1 MKKRL
6 LQTTSCRGGR
16 LRISV
21 LLCLMGLLAMN
32 VSANE
37 TDWWA
42 TMDSPTEA
50 QPRNYVEKD
59 FGIPAD
65 TVKNVKKQGPRKSW
79 KDDDDY
85 VYYGIVLDGTPY
97 YYQNYTGA
105 DPIVYGPLDMYPYG
119 TRYIFDVHNVNNLGF
134 TDKGEEFY
142 SGVTGLSP
150 YSTPHWRDYYGN
162 CDAINFS
169 VMDWGF
175 PEWQPFMYFA
185 SQAELE
191 EDIYNT
197 ESWETYYKYSYGYM
211 WNWFDTQ
218 EEAVAFC
225 LSRWN
230 TDKAEYERIKQD
242 SEDGVFNVWYKAM
255 TAQTLSYENDF
266 VVLDA
271 SASYTNPKK
280 ATGGAYWYAD
290 VSSGCLPHIGVYPID
305 GRRMNGKRSG
315 TANYGAKT
323 LNIPSGVKILK
334 WLPNNSATDFYL
346 SYTPDLETVNFASNN
361 NLLHIAG
368 FKNHKQLKDCAIGE
382 LTSLRVIEAECFK
395 GCTSLNVDSVD
406 LRNKYVGTEA
416 FNGASATH
424 LDVSAFNVTHGE
436 DAMLYGVNCPEIMIH
451 HEEED
456 VAANI
461 LPAARFLKKIDGS
474 YVLDDDQESTV
485 LVPCRLYDAYIHDA
499 SDGTGHGWSDIAD
512 QISYYFEDEENDCP
526 KYYVIIDDERVYKDV
541 AYTKDDETKTYTLVS
556 VGDKTGT
563 KLEIPHDFADLYVSE
578 ADYVV
583 KYIGPNVCK
592 GRKDFK
598 QLILPTSIEVIGK
611 GAFRESG
618 LEHVNEKGKEST
630 KYNTWPRGLKEIKD
644 YAFYRS
650 QLTDGMSF
658 PYGIRRIGDYSFS
671 MTKITSLYLPGSLT
685 DNNYVFKSN
694 GDLDFD
700 ASTFAVGDWSF
711 YFCGDLASLTVGEGI
726 TGLGGTAFKRV
737 YSLASVSLPNSL
749 KYIGQHFLCGD
760 VSIQELTIPASVTDI
775 DGAFL
780 HGNQSLRNC
789 RLFGPPSML
798 KTASSTNDGASN
810 GPVYWPAEDK
820 WELHD
825 CRHVNNCLFTVN
837 DETTYHQYINHTNS
851 NGERVWLRLDRY
863 DLDYNLPGSDNPN
876 YYYISVYHAMA
887 QNIAAFPKNYGL
899 DGEYHEGAYEAAAL
913 KLQSS
918 SAKPGMML
926 AGPRKAIGDRTT
938 DANVWTLTGYH
949 NRYQYFPPSEEI
961 PLPKPEPDPDTPDPQ
976 SPDPD
981 DPKPGDPDYPDT
993 PPSVTYHDKWATICF
1008 PFKPV
1013 KAKLDELID
1022 ADAII
1027 AEYTGARL
1035 DDGYPTPTVSEEDE
1049 YFYNLTFTAIDH
1061 GDIVA
1066 DKPYLIRPTTGKVVN
1081 ITMYSSTPIALY
1093 NNVAT
1098 PMTADH
1104 WTEVIETTQHASNDP
1119 SEADVVMKGTYLE
1132 TKLAKAEFYLK
1143 NVWDD
1148 TDNAW
1153 AMNFYKTA
1161 AANQVT
1167 VKPFRCYF
1175 RILKDGLPVNNAK
1188 IGTFFTLED
1197 EVDGITTVTRQDV
1210 TSKRPGVYTLSGQR
1224 IARNSEDVD
1233 FRQLPAGVYIVD
1245 GEAVVKK

>member
-1 MKKRL
+1 MKKRQ
-6 LQTTSCRGGR
+6 LQTISCRGGK

-65 TVKNVKKQGPRKSW
+65 TVKNVKKQGPRKSHTVELW
-79 KDDDDY
+79 GNETEAY
-85 VYYGIVLDGTPY
+85 SIILDGQELYKHDLIDPAEPVH
-97 YYQNYTGA
+97 QSDASVSYTGFVDGQRA
-105 DPIVYGPLDMYPYG
+105 IMEAETVTIPESQYSGLYETTNNALRPVVVDFVNDESEYDFGPLPRGSYTNFKTVGEYVEYDPNDKG
-119 TRYIFDVHNVNNLGF
+119 AVFCTRQYNWSKSFYDAMKSSPNYQACLNAPHTNTLTYENSFDVIDNDKGWCIPYFYICSRDAGFPDAGSTTHFRQNLGVKQLIVPARVKLLRWMEDESADYTLENNPQTF
-134 TDKGEEFY
+134 TPNLE
-142 SGVTGLSP
+142 TI
-150 YSTPHWRDYYGN
+150 T
-162 CDAINFS
+162 
-169 VMDWGF
+169 
-175 PEWQPFMYFA
+175 FA
-185 SQAELE
+185 SQ
-191 EDIYNT
+191 DN
-197 ESWETYYKYSYGYM
+197 M
-211 WNWFDTQ
+211 RQ
-218 EEAVAFC
+218 
-225 LSRWN
+225 
-230 TDKAEYERIKQD
+230 
-242 SEDGVFNVWYKAM
+242 
-255 TAQTLSYENDF
+255 
-266 VVLDA
+266 
-271 SASYTNPKK
+271 
-280 ATGGAYWYAD
+280 
-290 VSSGCLPHIGVYPID
+290 IG
-305 GRRMNGKRSG
+305 
-315 TANYGAKT
+315 
-323 LNIPSGVKILK
+323 
-334 WLPNNSATDFYL
+334 
-346 SYTPDLETVNFASNN
+346 
-361 NLLHIAG
+361 G
-368 FKNHKQLKDCAIGE
+368 FKNYKELKNCAIGE
-382 LTSLRVIEAECFK
+382 LTGLKVIEAECFK

-406 LRNKYVGTEA
+406 LRGKYVGSEA

-424 LDVSAFNVTHGE
+424 LDVDITNTQIGQNS
-436 DAMLYGVNCPEIMIH
+436 MLYGVNCPEIMIH

-456 VAANI
+456 VAADI
-461 LPAARFLKKIDGS
+461 LPAARFLKKVNGS

-499 SDGTGHGWSDIAD
+499 SDGTGHGWIDIAD
-512 QISYYFEDEENDCP
+512 QITYYLEDEEDECP
-526 KYYVIIDDERVYKDV
+526 KYYVIIDDEKVYKDV

-556 VGDKTGT
+556 VGDQTGT

-644 YAFYRS
+644 YAFYKS

-685 DNNYVFKSN
+685 DNIYVFKSN

-789 RLFGPPSML
+789 RLLGPPSML
-798 KTASSTNDGASN
+798 KTASSANDGASI

-837 DETTYHQYINHTNS
+837 DEETYHDYINYVNS

-899 DGEYHEGAYEAAAL
+899 DGEYHEGAYEAAAQH
-913 KLQSS
+913 LQSS

-926 AGPRKAIGDRTT
+926 AGPRKAVGDRTT

-1008 PFKPV
+1008 PFKPN
-1013 KAKLDELID
+1013 KTELDKLIG

-1035 DDGYPTPTVSEEDE
+1035 DDGYPTPNVSEEDE

-1061 GDIVA
+1061 GDIVV

-1081 ITMYSSTPIALY
+1081 ITMYSNTPIALY

-1245 GEAVVKK
+1245 GEKVVKK